1 MTSLKLISRANG
13 AAQLVQTDPRGLE
26 IALHDGSRLTLG
38 KLGREYDPSD
48 RGAAL
53 AKLGE
58 SAAGGPFLTGL
69 FYINTEK
76 PDFTEVLHLEE
87 EPLAA
92 LPPERARPSRE
103 ALEEILG
110 RLR

>member
-1 MTSLKLISRANG
+1 IPYFEAVPVDY
-13 AAQLVQTDPRGLE
+13 AAGSTKE
-26 IALHDGSRLTLG
+26 ITLHDGSRLTLG

-48 RGAAL
+48 RSAAL
-53 AKLGE
+53 GKLRE

-69 FYINTEK
+69 FYIDTET
-76 PDFTEVLHLEE
+76 PDFTEVLNLED

-92 LPPERARPSRE
+92 LPPERARPSRA

-110 RLR
+110 RL